1 MFDFIKKLL
10 TGSGEG
16 EIKRLNVIVRKVEAL
31 EERYKAMSDD
41 ELRGQTALFKER
53 VKKGESLDD
62 LLPEAFAVVRE
73 GAWRSVGM
81 RHFPVQIL
89 GGIVLHQGRIA
100 EMKTGEGKTLVAT
113 LPAYLNALT
122 GNGVH
127 IVTVNDYL
135 ARYHSEWMGKVYRF
149 LGLSVAWCC
158 TIWTA
163 RPERPPITRI
173 LPTPPTTS
181 WASITCATTW
191 SPTVSAWCSAP

>member
-10 TGSGEG
+10 SGSGEG

-100 EMKTGEGKTLVAT
+100 EMKTGEG
-113 LPAYLNALT
+113 
-122 GNGVH
+122 
-127 IVTVNDYL
+127 
-135 ARYHSEWMGKVYRF
+135 
-149 LGLSVAWCC
+149 
-158 TIWTA
+158 
-163 RPERPPITRI
+163 
-173 LPTPPTTS
+173 
-181 WASITCATTW
+181 
-191 SPTVSAWCSAP
+191 

>member
-1 MFDFIKKLL
+1 MVLVQCVHFLAALYIYTHILLLYYTNFILYIDFIKKLL
-10 TGSGEG
+10 SGSGEG

-100 EMKTGEGKTLVAT
+100 EMKTGEGKTLGAT
-113 LPAYLNALT
+113 LPA
-122 GNGVH
+122 
-127 IVTVNDYL
+127 
-135 ARYHSEWMGKVYRF
+135 
-149 LGLSVAWCC
+149 
-158 TIWTA
+158 
-163 RPERPPITRI
+163 
-173 LPTPPTTS
+173 
-181 WASITCATTW
+181 
-191 SPTVSAWCSAP
+191 